1 MRRMTIAT
9 ALGQAAWTARR
20 HWRALPPDR
29 RTRLQALLRQS
40 ARQPASLSEAER
52 QELRMLVGELN
63 LGEVARQTATR
74 ASSRGTVRRRW

>member
-29 RTRLQALLRQS
+29 RTRLQVSCASQRVNPQVCLRPS
-40 ARQPASLSEAER
+40 DRTSGCLS
-52 QELRMLVGELN
+52 VN
-63 LGEVARQTATR
+63 
-74 ASSRGTVRRRW
+74 